1 MERGGEAAGQPMEGD
16 EDRESPQH
24 SGSESDDDSEIE
36 ELIALNMLRRRYDVY
51 TVYGSIHTCIMPIYT
66 PTI

>member
-51 TVYGSIHTCIMPIYT
+51 IWLNTYMYYAYIHAYYIT
-66 PTI
+66 